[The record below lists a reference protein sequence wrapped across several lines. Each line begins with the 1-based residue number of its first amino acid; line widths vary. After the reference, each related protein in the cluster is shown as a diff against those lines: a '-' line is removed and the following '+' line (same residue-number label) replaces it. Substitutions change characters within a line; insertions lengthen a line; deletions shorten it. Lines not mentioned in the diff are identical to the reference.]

1 MEKWLMEME
10 LVKWINNIWIEKK
23 EFTMVTFL

>member
-10 LVKWINNIWIEKK
+10 LVKWINKIWIEKK